1 MAKKGKKNKKA
12 ASGDAMLATNRRARH
27 DYKILEEYECGIVL
41 LGTEIKSLRE
51 GKISLND
58 AFATIDDGEVYLR
71 NLHIPEYSMGSW
83 TNHSPRRTRKLLLH
97 RREIDKLY
105 GQVRNG
111 NKTLVPL
118 KVYLKNGYAKL
129 SLALAQG
136 KQDYDKREDIKRR
149 DQDREISRELGR
161 RVKGINV

>member
-1 MAKKGKKNKKA
+1 MSKKNKKQKL
-12 ASGDAMLATNRRARH
+12 SNTGVLATNRKARH
-27 DYKILEEYECGIVL
+27 DYHILDTWECGLVL
-41 LGTEIKSLRE
+41 QGTEIKALRE
-51 GKISLND
+51 GKVSLVE
-58 AFATIDDGEVYLR
+58 AFATIDNGEVWLR
-71 NLHIPEYSMGSW
+71 NMHIPEYSRGHW
-83 TNHSPRRTRKLLLH
+83 TNHPPRRTRKLLLH